1 MSAII
6 SDCGYYRY
14 RLERHGSDGP
24 LVGVVM
30 VNPSTA
36 DATED
41 DPTIRK
47 LKGFAERNG
56 WGGFVVG
63 NLFAFRTKDVK
74 IMAKAADPV
83 GPDNDLHL
91 QDLFEEVD
99 LILVAWGRLSKLPVG
114 LRTRWAEVA
123 DMIHRSEK
131 PVFQIGV
138 PVEAGQPRHPLMP
151 GYDTPIL
158 PWHDPRDLGL

>member
-1 MSAII
+1 MSAVL
-6 SDCGYYRY
+6 SPCGWYRY

-36 DATED
+36 DAVD
-41 DPTIRK
+41 DDATIRK

-63 NLFAFRTKDVK
+63 NLFAWRAKDVT
-74 IMAKAADPV
+74 DLGRSPEPV
-83 GPDNDLHL
+83 GLDNDLHL
-91 QDLFEEVD
+91 QDIFEEVD
-99 LILVAWGRLSKLPVG
+99 LILVAWGRLAKLPPA
-114 LRTRWAEVA
+114 LRNRWREVA
-123 DMIHRSEK
+123 DMIHRADK
-131 PVFQIGV
+131 PVLCIGET
-138 PVEAGQPRHPLMP
+138 VEGGQPRHPLMP

-158 PWHDPRDLGL
+158 PWYDPRDKGL